1 MLMKVL
7 GLFCMIIFFK
17 EKVLADIEVLLGKDI
32 TIKLGD
38 SVSEYLVIPDKNEV
52 RRIFSLMC
60 HIALWAGFLSTD
72 AFSRHIESIVV
83 LKGAEE
89 DINTVVFDMFNNET
103 IKALQDYPPQ
113 EDMGLVR
120 R

>member
-1 MLMKVL
+1 M
-7 GLFCMIIFFK
+7 
-17 EKVLADIEVLLGKDI
+17 
-32 TIKLGD
+32 GD
-38 SVSEYLVIPDKNEV
+38 SVSEYLVIPDKNKV

-72 AFSRHIESIVV
+72 AFSGHIESIVV

-89 DINTVVFDMFNNET
+89 DINTVVFDTFNNET

-113 EDMGLVR
+113 EGIR
-120 R
+120 G